1 MLHEIFLSLSG
12 HPSPLLSADHSSS
25 NSILSPPEKALLSS
39 IAHLSDIHCKLLAR
53 TKTITE
59 THSSSI
65 CQAVATSINSTHL
78 AQFQRKVLDVE
89 AGILR
94 QDAGLVGAYNIV
106 PLTSL
111 VGEFSGWTRRM
122 EWFLEIVEFM
132 TKDCTGAMV
141 IDRLCDAV
149 QTGFSDIEESAL
161 SLVKVAETTWLK
173 QVSAWILYGRM
184 PSFGRE
190 DFFVQHNFD
199 DPEEYQSKP
208 NLLPAFVST
217 NTASSLL
224 FIGRSLNHI
233 RSRGIANTDAPE
245 LEQISSHLKQLS
257 SLTFPITTAGFNR
270 VIASIRLSLSQTTLQ
285 KLLPQSR
292 VVEILTLLRELFLL
306 GRGEFAISLI
316 TEADEKIRSRWRRAD
331 NLAYEKR
338 DGLGNIVVKEGE
350 VSAIL
355 ARTWAAMSA
364 LQGQGEED
372 QDDDD
377 ELLDLARDLVQLVIT
392 KPRPPTPVTAN
403 TSPTTVSM
411 IASTP
416 FNNLLLSVPV
426 SLTLHIPSPLD
437 LFLTPSD
444 IQTYSKINA
453 YLLSIHRAHLRLTN
467 LWKITSLRRDHP
479 APPAPPYGS
488 STAGRRK
495 VQTLRQ
501 RAKARSQTM
510 RSVWATSSA
519 AVFFLAETEAY
530 LQGEVVKG
538 TWDGFKNWITGETGT
553 TSSRPPSSAKRTQR
567 EEDRAT
573 WQNSGRE
580 PTRNSSTTA
589 TPATVQAEIRHN
601 HDPQTLADAHR
612 RYLYSLAT
620 SILLTTPSFT
630 DPLYHLLQQ
639 IDHLVAL
646 VHRMQSIWQSLDL
659 EADEG
664 VVDAF
669 SDFHQEEKDIGQ
681 QLLVIAGRVKGAVE
695 VLVGCLREVDQE
707 KEGLGKEFG
716 EMELGADILGV
727 GGRYVPV
734 RVGRVDRLLMK
745 LDFGSWFEMSK
756 AGGDGDGLDEYEDI
770 DSE

>member
-12 HPSPLLSADHSSS
+12 HPSPLLTADHSSPD
-25 NSILSPPEKALLSS
+25 SILSPPEKALLSTV
-39 IAHLSDIHCKLLAR
+39 AHLSDIHCKLLSR
-53 TKTITE
+53 TKAITE
-59 THSSSI
+59 THPSSI
-65 CQAVATSINSTHL
+65 CQAVATAINSTHL
-78 AQFQRKVLDVE
+78 ARFQRKVLDTE

-111 VGEFSGWTRRM
+111 VGEFSDWTRRM
-122 EWFLEIVEFM
+122 EWFLEIVDFM
-132 TKDCTGAMV
+132 NKDCTGAMV
-141 IDRLCDAV
+141 IDKLCDAV
-149 QTGFSDIEESAL
+149 QTGFSDIEEAAL
-161 SLVKVAETTWLK
+161 SLVKVAETAWLK
-173 QVSAWILYGRM
+173 QVSAWILYGRL

-190 DFFVQHNFD
+190 DFFVQQNFGD
-199 DPEEYQSKP
+199 EEEYQSKP

-217 NTASSLL
+217 NTTASLL

-233 RSRGIANTDAPE
+233 RSKGIANTDAPE
-245 LEQISSHLKQLS
+245 LEQISSHLKQIS
-257 SLTFPITTAGFNR
+257 SLTFPINTASFNR

-292 VVEILTLLRELFLL
+292 VVEILTLLREFFLL

-355 ARTWAAMSA
+355 ARTWAAMSS
-364 LQGQGEED
+364 LQGRDQGDED

-377 ELLDLARDLVQLVIT
+377 LLDLARDLVQLVIT
-392 KPRPPTPVTAN
+392 KPRPPTPVN
-403 TSPTTVSM
+403 TNAKALSTTVSM

-416 FNNLLLSVPV
+416 FSNLLLSVPV
-426 SLTLHIPSPLD
+426 TLVLNIPSPLD

-444 IQTYSKINA
+444 IQIYSKINA
-453 YLLSIHRAHLRLTN
+453 YLLSIHRAHIRLTN

-479 APPAPPYGS
+479 APPGPPYGS
-488 STAGRRK
+488 STSGRRK
-495 VQTLRQ
+495 VHTLRE
-501 RAKARSQTM
+501 RAKERSRAM

-538 TWDGFKNWITGETGT
+538 TWDGFKNWITGDTGT
-553 TSSRPPSSAKRTQR
+553 TSSRPTSSAKRADR
-567 EEDRAT
+567 DEDRAA
-573 WQNSGRE
+573 WGASGHESMQNSMFSVAAE
-580 PTRNSSTTA
+580 TRHT
-589 TPATVQAEIRHN
+589 

-612 RYLYSLAT
+612 RYLYTLAT

-630 DPLYHLLQQ
+630 DALYHLLQQ

-669 SDFHQEEKDIGQ
+669 SDFHQEEKDVGQ
-681 QLLVIAGRVKGAVE
+681 QLQVIAGRVKGAVE

-707 KEGLGKEFG
+707 KEGLGKELG
-716 EMELGADILGV
+716 EMDLETDAIGE

-745 LDFGSWFEMSK
+745 LDFGTWFGTGK
-756 AGGDGDGLDEYEDI
+756 AGGSDGLDDDLGYE
-770 DSE
+770 SE